1 MSDPIPLP
9 PLGAPVD
16 ELWDVL
22 LDLSERLSDVPWSLI
37 GGQMV
42 LLHALEHDTVPP
54 QVSQDGDVITNVR
67 LATGGL
73 ARVVAELEGLGFS
86 CDGMAPDGIAH
97 RYSRPS
103 RDPKR
108 PVVIDVLA
116 PEGVGSRTDLT
127 TTPPGRTL
135 QVPGGSQALRRTETV
150 AVVVGDRVG
159 RVPRPSLLGAVVGKA
174 AACGLPDDTS
184 RHFRDLALLCAL
196 IDDPFRLTEQLGS
209 KDRKR
214 LRFAAALD
222 DPDHEAWALVPADL
236 RDEGRAA
243 WEILNNL
250 PAP

>member
-1 MSDPIPLP
+1 VSDPITLP

-116 PEGVGSRTDLT
+116 PEGVGSRTDL
-127 TTPPGRTL
+127 PL
-135 QVPGGSQALRRTETV
+135 
-150 AVVVGDRVG
+150 
-159 RVPRPSLLGAVVGKA
+159 PRPGAPSKSPA
-174 AACGLPDDTS
+174 AARPC
-184 RHFRDLALLCAL
+184 
-196 IDDPFRLTEQLGS
+196 
-209 KDRKR
+209 
-214 LRFAAALD
+214 
-222 DPDHEAWALVPADL
+222 V
-236 RDEGRAA
+236 
-243 WEILNNL
+243 
-250 PAP
+250 APKQWPW